1 MYDTV
6 LGYLSHRRGRRALEG
21 MTAHNKTHR
30 VVVIGGGYA
39 GTLAA
44 NRLQQNP
51 DIDITLINPRPQF
64 VHRMRLHQMA
74 AGACEAVV
82 DYGTLLGS
90 GVRLLADR
98 VDRIDTANRRID
110 LASGDSMGYDYV
122 VYAVGSTALVP
133 ESVEGAAEFA
143 HTVAE
148 YEAAQRLRA
157 TVNALAP
164 DAWITV
170 VGAGFT
176 GIEVAAELATGG
188 RTVSLVAGAQL
199 APTLGGPARRAVSR
213 WMAKN
218 GVGLLEDAMVTEV
231 RPDAVV
237 LDDGTVWR
245 SDLTIWAGGFD
256 VPDLASRS
264 GLRTDTLGRL
274 ITDATLTSIDDD
286 RVLAAGDA
294 AAPSGKALRMACYTA
309 GPMAATAADTILSR
323 IAGTPPEAFSLGYL
337 GSCLGLGRRSAVM
350 QFTRRDDTPLDV
362 HLRGR
367 VAGAV
372 KELVLKGIL
381 WSLRREGRKPGATS
395 WLKNGDTVTSPA
407 LVDAKGS
414 GHDGPIG

>member
-1 MYDTV
+1 MTV
-6 LGYLSHRRGRRALEG
+6 
-21 MTAHNKTHR
+21 HNKSHS

-51 DIDITLINPRPQF
+51 DIDITLINPRPEF
-64 VHRMRLHQMA
+64 VHRMRLHQVV
-74 AGACEAVV
+74 AGTHDGAV
-82 DYGTLLGS
+82 DYRTLLGS

-98 VDRIDTANRRID
+98 VDRIDAANRTVH
-110 LASGDSMGYDYV
+110 LASGDTVGYDYV
-122 VYAVGSTALVP
+122 AYAVGSTALVP
-133 ESVEGAAEFA
+133 ESVQGATEFA
-143 HTVAE
+143 YTVAE

-157 TVNALAP
+157 AVAALHPA
-164 DAWITV
+164 AWITV

-188 RTVSLVAGAQL
+188 RTVSVVAGGRL
-199 APTLGGPARRAVSR
+199 APSLGDPARRAVVR
-213 WMAKN
+213 WMTKN

-245 SDLTIWAGGFD
+245 SDLTIWAGGFG

-264 GLRTDTLGRL
+264 GLHTDALGRL
-274 ITDATLTSIDDD
+274 ITDATLTSVDDD

-323 IAGTPPEAFSLGYL
+323 IAGTAPEPFSLGYL
-337 GSCLGLGRRSAVM
+337 GSCLGLGRHSAVM
-350 QFTRRDDTPLDV
+350 QLTRRDDTPLDL

-367 VAGAV
+367 VGGSF
-372 KELVLKGIL
+372 KEFVLKGIL
-381 WSLRREGRKPGATS
+381 WSLRREGRKPGVTS
-395 WLKNGDTVTSPA
+395 WLKSGTIVASPA
-407 LVDAKGS
+407 LVDAKGPR
-414 GHDGPIG
+414 HDDPIR

>member
-1 MYDTV
+1 MTV
-6 LGYLSHRRGRRALEG
+6 
-21 MTAHNKTHR
+21 HNKTHS

-51 DIDITLINPRPQF
+51 DIDITLINPRPEF
-64 VHRMRLHQMA
+64 VHRMRLHQVA
-74 AGACEAVV
+74 AGTGDAVV
-82 DYGTLLGS
+82 DYGTLLGR

-98 VDRIDTANRRID
+98 VDRIDTANRRIQ
-110 LASGDSMGYDYV
+110 LSSGGSVGYDYV

-133 ESVEGAAEFA
+133 QTVEGAAEFA

-148 YEAAQRLRA
+148 YEGAQRMRTA
-157 TVNALAP
+157 VDALGP

-188 RTVSLVAGAQL
+188 RTVSLVAGGRL
-199 APTLGGPARRAVSR
+199 APSLGDPARRAVAR

-245 SDLTIWAGGFD
+245 SDLTIWAGGFG
-256 VPDLASRS
+256 VPDLAARS
-264 GLRTDTLGRL
+264 GLRTDALGRL

-286 RVLAAGDA
+286 HVLAAGDA
-294 AAPSGKALRMACYTA
+294 AAPSGRALRMACYTA
-309 GPMAATAADTILSR
+309 GPMAAAAADTILSR
-323 IAGTPPEAFSLGYL
+323 IAGIRPEAFSLGFL
-337 GSCLGLGRRSAVM
+337 GSCLGLGRHSAVM
-350 QFTRRDDTPLDV
+350 QFTRRDDTPLDF

-367 VAGAV
+367 VGGSF
-372 KELVLKGIL
+372 KEFVLKGIL
-381 WSLRREGRKPGATS
+381 WSLRREGTRPGAAS
-395 WLKNGDTVTSPA
+395 WLKSGEPVTSPA
-407 LVDAKGS
+407 LVDAKGP
-414 GHDGPIG
+414 GHDDPIR